1 MKHVRIVISLLF
13 FSCLVSI
20 ELSVRGLLYIQGE
33 RLGLLP
39 RPTDEIGRCWHAHID
54 LIPISY
60 SALEEEHLYLRVS
73 GVQKRFIPQRK
84 IHDMYFGS
92 SFFILF
98 LPVDIHRYRSYRSVF
113 GADTFYNSEKSCDSG
128 YIDFSS
134 FSLLL
139 SVEVIL
145 KNAIVVMRTGVI

>member
-1 MKHVRIVISLLF
+1 MHIVISLLVVFSSHRLLTYCTSLPVPHVSYKRRMGRWKNTGLKHVRIVISLLF

-33 RLGLLP
+33 RLALLP

-84 IHDMYFGS
+84 IYNMYFGS

-98 LPVDIHRYRSYRSVF
+98 LPVDI
-113 GADTFYNSEKSCDSG
+113 GT
-128 YIDFSS
+128 
-134 FSLLL
+134 
-139 SVEVIL
+139 EVI
-145 KNAIVVMRTGVI
+145 